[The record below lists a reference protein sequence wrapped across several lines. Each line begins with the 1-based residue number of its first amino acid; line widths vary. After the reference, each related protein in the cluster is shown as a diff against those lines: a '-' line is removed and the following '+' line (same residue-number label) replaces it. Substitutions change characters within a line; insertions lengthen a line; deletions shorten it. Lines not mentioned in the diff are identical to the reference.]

1 MMKKE
6 FFSCLLL
13 ITSISVF
20 AQSNCTDPQA
30 LNYNPTAGTNDGA
43 TCIYPT
49 TLHNPRVLTP
59 IDEKVNESSGLI
71 LFRAKVWTHN
81 DSGGEPEIYAI
92 DSTDGHILQ
101 TIRLK
106 GFTSDSIIDCEDLTQ
121 DADYI
126 YLNDMGNN
134 NGDRQNLRIYKIAK
148 KDISENKNDTVSF
161 SIIRFKYPQQTSF
174 ESSQTHN
181 FDCEAFIT
189 YRDSIHLFSK
199 NRGNLYTYHYMLPT
213 TPGGIY
219 EALLIDSFM
228 VGGQITGAAINP
240 ENNQLALLGYV
251 NLATPF
257 FWLFWN
263 FEPSHFFTGNARR
276 FELPSPAV
284 VGQTEAL
291 AYRNAD
297 ELLLSNENLQVVQQQ
312 LYSIN
317 TAKWTKNKGI
327 INDIPEVGTE
337 NFSVLFDTADQQ
349 LSIATKINLLVEIIE
364 IATGKT
370 VLQRNILHDSNL
382 SVPSMGSGG
391 VFLVRLTDVA
401 TQRVKVQR
409 FFNYSSIR

>member
-1 MMKKE
+1 MKKALYI
-6 FFSCLLL
+6 CLLL
-13 ITSISVF
+13 SLPSLGW
-20 AQSNCTDPQA
+20 AQTNCSDPQA
-30 LNYNPTAGTNDGA
+30 VNYNPTTTQNDG
-43 TCIYPT
+43 TSCIYPT
-49 TLHNPRVLTP
+49 TAHNPRVLTA
-59 IDEKVNESSGLI
+59 IADKVNESSGLI
-71 LFRAKVWTHN
+71 VFRDRVWTHN

-106 GFTSDSIIDCEDLTQ
+106 GFTRDSIIDCEDLTQ

-148 KDISENKNDTVSF
+148 KDISEKENDSVPF
-161 SIIRFKYPQQTSF
+161 GIIRFRYPQQTSF
-174 ESSQTHN
+174 ASSQTHN

-199 NRGNLYTYHYMLPT
+199 NRGNLYTYHYLLPT
-213 TPGGIY
+213 TPGGVY
-219 EALLIDSFM
+219 DALRTDSFM

-240 ENNQLALLGYV
+240 ENKQLALLGYV

-263 FEPSHFFTGNARR
+263 FEPGHFFTGNARR
-276 FELPSPAV
+276 FELPSPVV

-291 AYRNAD
+291 AYRNTH
-297 ELLLSNENLQVVQQQ
+297 ELLLSNENLQVVEQQ

-317 TAKWTKNKGI
+317 TAQWTTNKSI
-327 INDIPEVGTE
+327 ISNIPETAKE
-337 NFSVLFDTADQQ
+337 SCTVLFDTANQQ
-349 LSIATKINLLVEIIE
+349 LSIHTLTKVLLEIIE
-364 IATGKT
+364 IGTGKT
-370 VLQRNILHDSNL
+370 VYQNTIQQDYTLAI
-382 SVPSMGSGG
+382 PSMNSG
-391 VFLVRLTDVA
+391 VFLVRLTDMA
-401 TQRVKVQR
+401 TQKVKVQR